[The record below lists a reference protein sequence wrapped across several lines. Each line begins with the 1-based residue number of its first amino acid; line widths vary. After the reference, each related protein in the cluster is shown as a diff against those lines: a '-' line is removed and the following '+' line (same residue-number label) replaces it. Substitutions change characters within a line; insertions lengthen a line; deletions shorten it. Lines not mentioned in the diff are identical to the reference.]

1 MQADRFTIKS
11 QEALAA
17 AARMARERRN
27 PQVTPAHLLAVL
39 LEAAPGNEATGATT
53 TAGEGT
59 GGVVLAVLAKL
70 GTAIPALR
78 AECGRALDELP
89 RLGEG
94 SSTEGGQ
101 PSAELLAVLRAAEK
115 EAAELSDR
123 YVSTEHLL
131 LALAAEETPPA
142 RAGRALRA
150 VGADRER
157 LLQALAEVR
166 GPHRVTDQ
174 SPEEKYQALERFGR
188 DFTQLAEKGALDPV
202 IGRDEEIRRVIQ
214 VLSR

>member
-1 MQADRFTIKS
+1 MQADRLTIKS

-17 AARMARERRN
+17 AVRVAQARRN

-39 LEAAPGNEATGATT
+39 LETGIEAAENPSDASSASGSGA
-53 TAGEGT
+53 
-59 GGVVLAVLAKL
+59 GGVVLPVLAKL
-70 GTAIPALR
+70 GTSLPALR
-78 AECGRALDELP
+78 AETSRALEELP
-89 RLGEG
+89 HLSES

-101 PSAELLAVLRAAEK
+101 PSAELTAVLQAAEQ
-115 EAAELSDR
+115 EAHQLSDQ

-131 LALAAEETPPA
+131 LALAEDKSP
-142 RAGRALRA
+142 AGRALRA
-150 VGADRER
+150 VGASRER

-188 DFTQLAEKGALDPV
+188 DFTQLAE
-202 IGRDEEIRRVIQ
+202 
-214 VLSR
+214 